1 MFDVYLNDK
10 RAQLLVVAKGQSIP
24 IHWQSG
30 RWQRKKAVVTVS
42 HEIKMAIQRDGYY
55 SRKLRKPETSHY

>member
-1 MFDVYLNDK
+1 MFDVYLNDN

-24 IHWQSG
+24 IHWRPG
-30 RWQRKKAVVTVS
+30 RWQRKKAVVTIS

-55 SRKLRKPETSHY
+55 SRELRKPERSN

>member
-1 MFDVYLNDK
+1 MFDVYLNDN
-10 RAQLLVVAKGQSIP
+10 RARLLVVAKGQSFP

-42 HEIKMAIQRDGYY
+42 DEIKMAILRDGYY
-55 SRKLRKPETSHY
+55 SRKLRKPERSN